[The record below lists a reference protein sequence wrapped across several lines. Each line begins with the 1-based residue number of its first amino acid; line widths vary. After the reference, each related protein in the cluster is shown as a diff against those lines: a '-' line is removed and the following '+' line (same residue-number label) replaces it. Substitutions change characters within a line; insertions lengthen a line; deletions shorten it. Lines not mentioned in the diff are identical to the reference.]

1 MQKIDEN
8 INLTEIQTQI
18 GTIRANLKTS
28 TYLKSFSK
36 GFFIGTAIATPI
48 VYKTMYSDAS
58 MIQNGTMLLLS
69 ATTYVASTIKI
80 KKLNNKL
87 FGLEKNNIVK

>member
-8 INLTEIQTQI
+8 VNLTEIQTQI
-18 GTIRANLKTS
+18 GIIRANLRTS
-28 TYLKSFSK
+28 TYVKNFSK

-58 MIQNGTMLLLS
+58 MIQNGAMLLLS
-69 ATTYVASTIKI
+69 ATAYAVSSSKI
-80 KKLNNKL
+80 KRLNNKL
-87 FGLEKNNIVK
+87 SGLETKR